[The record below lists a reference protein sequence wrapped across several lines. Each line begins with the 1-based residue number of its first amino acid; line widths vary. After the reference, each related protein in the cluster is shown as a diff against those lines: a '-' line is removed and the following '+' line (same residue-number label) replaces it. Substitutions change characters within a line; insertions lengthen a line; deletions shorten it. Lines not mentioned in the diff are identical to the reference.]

1 MKSEKDMSSEFHSV
15 VLNQLD
21 TGVFIT
27 EADTDRIVYMNE
39 TMKQR
44 FQLVDPEGKPCYKV
58 LQKDMNERC
67 AFCNRREL
75 LTNRQMKDCVW
86 NEVNTINHRL
96 YKNYDQLFEWQ
107 GKQYFIENSI
117 DITDLMS
124 ISETNSAAFN
134 LNANDGSFMQLIR
147 LGKNE

>member
-58 LQKDMNERC
+58 LQK
-67 AFCNRREL
+67 
-75 LTNRQMKDCVW
+75 
-86 NEVNTINHRL
+86 
-96 YKNYDQLFEWQ
+96 
-107 GKQYFIENSI
+107 
-117 DITDLMS
+117 
-124 ISETNSAAFN
+124 
-134 LNANDGSFMQLIR
+134 
-147 LGKNE
+147 

>member
-1 MKSEKDMSSEFHSV
+1 MKPEKELISEFHSV

-27 EADTDRIVYMNE
+27 EADTDLIVYMNE
-39 TMKQR
+39 TMKQC

-75 LTNRQMKDCVW
+75 LTN
-86 NEVNTINHRL
+86 H
-96 YKNYDQLFEWQ
+96 QL
-107 GKQYFIENSI
+107 KQAIF
-117 DITDLMS
+117 
-124 ISETNSAAFN
+124 
-134 LNANDGSFMQLIR
+134 
-147 LGKNE
+147 